1 MKKILFVAS
10 ECVPFIKTGGLAD
23 VCGALPKEFDKKYW
37 DVRVVIP
44 NYSCIPEHFRNQFEY
59 VTHFY
64 LSSGPYV
71 QDRYVGVL
79 KYTFDNVTYYFID
92 NQEFYSGFTPY
103 TSDTKFEIE
112 KFTFFDKA
120 VLSMLPLIDFKPD
133 IIHCHDWQ
141 TGLLPVYLKNEFA
154 ANPFFWGIKSII
166 TIHNLKFQGIWDKEW
181 VQGVSGLTDDL
192 FTPDKLEFNKDA
204 NMLKGGLVYA
214 DYITTVSESYA
225 NEIQT
230 DYYGEGLNGLLS
242 ARHFDMQGIVNGI
255 DYNAYDPDTD
265 GKIYCHYN
273 AENFRKKKFNNK
285 LKLQEELGLAV
296 DKKKYMIGLISR
308 LTDQKGLDLIN
319 HVMEGI
325 IDDYTQFVVIGTGD
339 PQYENMFRHYAWKYP
354 DRVSANICYSDDL
367 AHKLYAAADAFL
379 MPSRF
384 EPCGLTQLISFRYG
398 TVPIVRET
406 GGLRDTVKAYN
417 EYENSGDGFSFSNYN
432 ADEMLSVINY
442 SKHIFFD
449 KKREWN
455 QMVDRGMANDFSWNA
470 SKYKYEGLYNYL
482 LGE

>member
-44 NYSCIPEHFRNQFEY
+44 NYSCIPEHFGNQFEY

-214 DYITTVSESYA
+214 DYITTVSDSYA

-255 DYNAYDPDTD
+255 DYNAYNPDTD